1 MRILVTGAAGFVG
14 RNLIEK
20 LAQLNFEI
28 VAIDNLNSTLYSSK
42 IKEFNFN
49 AIAKLE
55 GDQLWAFRSSKPEES
70 VKRETAWC
78 MLQAIDGLR
87 QELIKIM
94 DNGKIAQNA
103 IVKSQKN

>member
-1 MRILVTGAAGFVG
+1 MTNEDQVSKG
-14 RNLIEK
+14 RK
-20 LAQLNFEI
+20 AKQLLE
-28 VAIDNLNSTLYSSK
+28 DETLN
-42 IKEFNFN
+42 N

-94 DNGKIAQNA
+94 DNGKVAQNA
-103 IVKSQKN
+103 ISKSQKNLI

>member
-1 MRILVTGAAGFVG
+1 MTNEDQVRKGRKAQQILEDET
-14 RNLIEK
+14 
-20 LAQLNFEI
+20 LNT
-28 VAIDNLNSTLYSSK
+28 AIT
-42 IKEFNFN
+42 
-49 AIAKLE
+49 KLE
-55 GDQLWAFRSSKPEES
+55 SDQLWLFRSSKPEES

-103 IVKSQKN
+103 IGRSQKNLI

>member
-1 MRILVTGAAGFVG
+1 VTNEDQVNKG
-14 RNLIEK
+14 RKAKQLLEDETLNTAIEK
-20 LAQLNFEI
+20 LEN
-28 VAIDNLNSTLYSSK
+28 
-42 IKEFNFN
+42 
-49 AIAKLE
+49 
-55 GDQLWAFRSSKPEES
+55 DQLWAFRSSKPEES

-103 IVKSQKN
+103 IVKSQKNLI

>member
-1 MRILVTGAAGFVG
+1 VTNEDQVRKGRKAQQILEDET
-14 RNLIEK
+14 LSS
-20 LAQLNFEI
+20 
-28 VAIDNLNSTLYSSK
+28 AIT
-42 IKEFNFN
+42 
-49 AIAKLE
+49 KLE
-55 GDQLWAFRSSKPEES
+55 SDQLWLFRSSKPEES

-103 IVKSQKN
+103 ISRSQKNLI

>member
-1 MRILVTGAAGFVG
+1 VTNEDQVNKG
-14 RNLIEK
+14 RK
-20 LAQLNFEI
+20 AKQLLE
-28 VAIDNLNSTLYSSK
+28 DETLN
-42 IKEFNFN
+42 N

-70 VKRETAWC
+70 ARRETAWC

-103 IVKSQKN
+103 ISKSQKTLI

>member
-1 MRILVTGAAGFVG
+1 VTNEDQVNKGRKAKQLLEDEIL
-14 RNLIEK
+14 NI
-20 LAQLNFEI
+20 
-28 VAIDNLNSTLYSSK
+28 
-42 IKEFNFN
+42 

-55 GDQLWAFRSSKPEES
+55 NDQLWVFRSSKPEES

-103 IVKSQKN
+103 ISRSQKNLI

>member
-1 MRILVTGAAGFVG
+1 MTNEDQVRKGRKAQQILEDET
-14 RNLIEK
+14 
-20 LAQLNFEI
+20 
-28 VAIDNLNSTLYSSK
+28 LNS
-42 IKEFNFN
+42 
-49 AIAKLE
+49 AITKLE
-55 GDQLWAFRSSKPEES
+55 SDQLWLFRSSKPEES

-103 IVKSQKN
+103 ISRSQKT

>member
-1 MRILVTGAAGFVG
+1 MTNEDQVSKG
-14 RNLIEK
+14 RK
-20 LAQLNFEI
+20 AKQLLEDETLNI
-28 VAIDNLNSTLYSSK
+28 AID
-42 IKEFNFN
+42 
-49 AIAKLE
+49 KLE
-55 GDQLWAFRSSKPEES
+55 NDQLWVFRSSKPEES

-103 IVKSQKN
+103 IGKSQKNLI

>member
-1 MRILVTGAAGFVG
+1 M
-14 RNLIEK
+14 
-20 LAQLNFEI
+20 
-28 VAIDNLNSTLYSSK
+28 TLHRLGK
-42 IKEFNFN
+42 
-49 AIAKLE
+49 
-55 GDQLWAFRSSKPEES
+55 AFAKPEES

-103 IVKSQKN
+103 IGKSQKNLIWLMVNH

>member
-1 MRILVTGAAGFVG
+1 MSTNEDQVNKG
-14 RNLIEK
+14 RK
-20 LAQLNFEI
+20 AKQLLE
-28 VAIDNLNSTLYSSK
+28 DETLNA
-42 IKEFNFN
+42 

-55 GDQLWAFRSSKPEES
+55 NDQLWVFRSSKPEES

-94 DNGKIAQNA
+94 DNGKIAQNTMN
-103 IVKSQKN
+103 KSQKNLI

>member
-1 MRILVTGAAGFVG
+1 MTNEDLVNKG
-14 RNLIEK
+14 RK
-20 LAQLNFEI
+20 AKQLLE
-28 VAIDNLNSTLYSSK
+28 DETLNT
-42 IKEFNFN
+42 

-55 GDQLWAFRSSKPEES
+55 SDQLWLFRSSKPEES

-103 IVKSQKN
+103 IVKSQKNLI

>member
-1 MRILVTGAAGFVG
+1 MSTNEDQVNKG
-14 RNLIEK
+14 RK
-20 LAQLNFEI
+20 AKQLLE
-28 VAIDNLNSTLYSSK
+28 DETLN
-42 IKEFNFN
+42 N

-103 IVKSQKN
+103 ISKSQKTLI

>member
-1 MRILVTGAAGFVG
+1 VTNEDLVNKG
-14 RNLIEK
+14 RK
-20 LAQLNFEI
+20 AKQLLE
-28 VAIDNLNSTLYSSK
+28 DETLNT
-42 IKEFNFN
+42 

-55 GDQLWAFRSSKPEES
+55 NDQLWEFRSSKPEES

-87 QELIKIM
+87 QELVKVM

-103 IVKSQKN
+103 ISKSQKS

>member
-1 MRILVTGAAGFVG
+1 VTNEDQVRKGKKAQQILEDET
-14 RNLIEK
+14 
-20 LAQLNFEI
+20 LN
-28 VAIDNLNSTLYSSK
+28 T
-42 IKEFNFN
+42 

-55 GDQLWAFRSSKPEES
+55 NDQLWAFRSSKPEES

-94 DNGKIAQNA
+94 DNGKVAQNA
-103 IVKSQKN
+103 INRSQKNLI

>member
-1 MRILVTGAAGFVG
+1 MNTNEDQIRKG
-14 RNLIEK
+14 RK
-20 LAQLNFEI
+20 AQQVLEDETLNI
-28 VAIDNLNSTLYSSK
+28 
-42 IKEFNFN
+42 

-70 VKRETAWC
+70 AKRETAWC

-94 DNGKIAQNA
+94 DNGKIAQ
-103 IVKSQKN
+103 KSLDRSQKLI

>member
-1 MRILVTGAAGFVG
+1 VTNEDQVNKG
-14 RNLIEK
+14 RK
-20 LAQLNFEI
+20 ARQLLE
-28 VAIDNLNSTLYSSK
+28 DETLNV
-42 IKEFNFN
+42 

-55 GDQLWAFRSSKPEES
+55 NDQLWAFRSSKPEES

-103 IVKSQKN
+103 ISKSQKNLI

>member
-1 MRILVTGAAGFVG
+1 VTNEDQVRKGRKAQQILEDET
-14 RNLIEK
+14 
-20 LAQLNFEI
+20 
-28 VAIDNLNSTLYSSK
+28 LNS
-42 IKEFNFN
+42 
-49 AIAKLE
+49 AITKLE
-55 GDQLWAFRSSKPEES
+55 SDQLWLFRSSKPEES

-103 IVKSQKN
+103 ISKSQKNLI

>member
-1 MRILVTGAAGFVG
+1 MTNEDQVNKG
-14 RNLIEK
+14 RK
-20 LAQLNFEI
+20 AKQLLE
-28 VAIDNLNSTLYSSK
+28 DETLN
-42 IKEFNFN
+42 N

-70 VKRETAWC
+70 ARRETAWC

-103 IVKSQKN
+103 ISKSQKTLI

>member
-1 MRILVTGAAGFVG
+1 VTNEDQVNKG
-14 RNLIEK
+14 RK
-20 LAQLNFEI
+20 AKQLLE
-28 VAIDNLNSTLYSSK
+28 DETLN
-42 IKEFNFN
+42 N

-103 IVKSQKN
+103 IGKSQKNLI

>member
-1 MRILVTGAAGFVG
+1 MTNEDQVRKGRKAQQIL
-14 RNLIEK
+14 ED
-20 LAQLNFEI
+20 E
-28 VAIDNLNSTLYSSK
+28 TLS
-42 IKEFNFN
+42 N
-49 AIAKLE
+49 AITKLE
-55 GDQLWAFRSSKPEES
+55 SDQLWVFRSSKPEES

-103 IVKSQKN
+103 ISRSQKNLI

>member
-1 MRILVTGAAGFVG
+1 MSTNEDQVNKG
-14 RNLIEK
+14 RK
-20 LAQLNFEI
+20 AKQLLE
-28 VAIDNLNSTLYSSK
+28 DETLNA
-42 IKEFNFN
+42 

-55 GDQLWAFRSSKPEES
+55 NDQLWVFRSSKPEES

-94 DNGKIAQNA
+94 DNGKIAQ
-103 IVKSQKN
+103 KSVERAQKLI

>member
-1 MRILVTGAAGFVG
+1 MTNEDQVNKG
-14 RNLIEK
+14 RK
-20 LAQLNFEI
+20 AKQLLE
-28 VAIDNLNSTLYSSK
+28 DETLN
-42 IKEFNFN
+42 N

-70 VKRETAWC
+70 ARRETAWC

-87 QELIKIM
+87 QELIKVM

-103 IVKSQKN
+103 IGKSQKNLI